1 MLFLRKNS
9 MKNSLL
15 YCFLPFHRHFLYAL
29 LHFTTMHI
37 FCTQYNRIF
46 PTIHCK
52 HRSTADT
59 SEWCVRLSVCPSVH
73 CIVSDLPRRGGA
85 LCSVASLK
93 ASLPYR
99 SWRTR
104 RSTLIILCVPED
116 SPRCVAVPSGHLTV
130 LFDQITSH
138 GRWICRPRS
147 RIMTF
152 ENRHFVTSDRQTKV
166 QRLYLYWII
175 LPIIFS
181 MECFQFEYVNT
192 IINHYLN
199 FVGEHIYELLTMEL
213 NRNCKIS
220 YSTNF
225 HTYGFFVF
233 LSLGRKYHLLFISI
247 K

>member
-1 MLFLRKNS
+1 

-37 FCTQYNRIF
+37 FSTQYNRIF
-46 PTIHCK
+46 PTMHCK

-59 SEWCVRLSVCPSVH
+59 SEWCVRLSVRLSIALFRICH
-73 CIVSDLPRRGGA
+73 GAAA
-85 LCSVASLK
+85 LCALSL
-93 ASLPYR
+93 R
-99 SWRTR
+99 SRLVYPTDLGAHADQRWLYTV
-104 RSTLIILCVPED
+104 CAPED

-130 LFDQITSH
+130 LFDQTTSH

-152 ENRHFVTSDRQTKV
+152 ENRHFVTSDWQTKV
-166 QRLYLYWII
+166 QRLYLHWII

-199 FVGEHIYELLTMEL
+199 FAGAHIYELSTMEL

-225 HTYGFFVF
+225 HTTAYGFYVF
-233 LSLGRKYHLLFISI
+233 LSLGRTYHLLFISI